1 MLQSH
6 LPDGTLRPPGK
17 PPPRARV
24 APSSSRT
31 VARFLNDIGQ
41 LLDERRFE
49 AAAGLATDVPT
60 VAVALADPEL
70 KCKPEKIQSWCEQW
84 VQPASAAPD
93 AQGLEHERVSRSVGE
108 RATRETGGS
117 SSVVPLR
124 ALKRLRLRRH
134 VRNPPRGYLP
144 ADTGQLTPHEATAAL
159 YSEALLEAG
168 RRWYARSGVHDPIV
182 QQNLSRLTVLR

>member
-1 MLQSH
+1 MLQTH

-17 PPPRARV
+17 PPTRARV
-24 APSSSRT
+24 APTSSRT

-49 AAAGLATDVPT
+49 AAARLASDVPT

-70 KCKPEKIQSWCEQW
+70 KCKPEKLQSWCEQW
-84 VQPASAAPD
+84 VQPGVTAERVTREAGDSSAA
-93 AQGLEHERVSRSVGE
+93 
-108 RATRETGGS
+108 
-117 SSVVPLR
+117 VPLR

-134 VRNPPRGYLP
+134 VRNPPRGYRHADTEQLP
-144 ADTGQLTPHEATAAL
+144 AHEATAAL

-168 RRWYARSGVHDPIV
+168 RRWYARSAVHDPIV

>member
-49 AAAGLATDVPT
+49 AAASLASDVPT

-70 KCKPEKIQSWCEQW
+70 SCKPEKVQSWCEQW
-84 VQPASAAPD
+84 VQAGDAASD
-93 AQGLEHERVSRSVGE
+93 AQGLNHERISRSVGE
-108 RATRETGGS
+108 RATGESADS
-117 SSVVPLR
+117 SAVPLR

-144 ADTGQLTPHEATAAL
+144 ADTGQLAPHEATAAL

>member
-17 PPPRARV
+17 PPTRARV

-41 LLDERRFE
+41 LLDERHFE
-49 AAAGLATDVPT
+49 AAARLASDVPT

-70 KCKPEKIQSWCEQW
+70 KCKPEKIRSWCEQW
-84 VQPASAAPD
+84 VQPAGAAPD
-93 AQGLEHERVSRSVGE
+93 AQGLEHEGVSRSVGE
-108 RATRETGGS
+108 RAPGETGES
-117 SSVVPLR
+117 SAVPLR

-159 YSEALLEAG
+159 YSKALLEAG
-168 RRWYARSGVHDPIV
+168 RRWYARSAVHDPVV

>member
-1 MLQSH
+1 MLQTH
-6 LPDGTLRPPGK
+6 LSDSTLRPPGK
-17 PPPRARV
+17 PPTRARV
-24 APSSSRT
+24 APTSSRT

-49 AAAGLATDVPT
+49 AAATLASDVPT

-70 KCKPEKIQSWCEQW
+70 KCKPEKLQSWCEQW
-84 VQPASAAPD
+84 VEPALAA
-93 AQGLEHERVSRSVGE
+93 ERV
-108 RATRETGGS
+108 TREAGES
-117 SSVVPLR
+117 AVVPLR

-134 VRNPPRGYLP
+134 VRNPPRGYRP
-144 ADTGQLTPHEATAAL
+144 ADTDQLTQHEATAAL

-168 RRWYARSGVHDPIV
+168 RRWYARSAVHDPIV

>member
-1 MLQSH
+1 MLQTH
-6 LPDGTLRPPGK
+6 LPDHTLRPPGK
-17 PPPRARV
+17 PPARARV

-41 LLDERRFE
+41 LLEERRFD
-49 AAAGLATDVPT
+49 AAARLASDAPT

-70 KCKPEKIQSWCEQW
+70 KCKPEKIQSWAEQW
-84 VQPASAAPD
+84 VQPAVAAERVTREAGESAA
-93 AQGLEHERVSRSVGE
+93 
-108 RATRETGGS
+108 
-117 SSVVPLR
+117 VPLR

-134 VRNPPRGYLP
+134 VRNPPRGYRP
-144 ADTGQLTPHEATAAL
+144 ADPGQLTPHEATAAL

-168 RRWYARSGVHDPIV
+168 RRWYARSAVHDPIV